1 MRLHIIQWWLAII
14 FIFCSVLKAQTNWSG
29 GNLNKISEVSLDISV
44 NGLEDPMWEKK
55 VEQISLL
62 FLDRYKLKINPDR
75 FSPAVDIKISVIE
88 PGDNPLVSYN
98 IDLSVYDFFI
108 SKDDYTKNYSKKKI
122 IKKFKT
128 GKIYQQNILGQ
139 SSNEM
144 MRPDMENTLIR
155 LLDNFIDQWYQDNP
169 LKQF

>member
-1 MRLHIIQWWLAII
+1 MFKHILALVIIVSFSYAQNNWL
-14 FIFCSVLKAQTNWSG
+14 G
-29 GNLNKISEVSLDISV
+29 GNLSKINEISIGVIV

-55 VEQISLL
+55 VMQVSLL

-75 FSPAVDIKISVIE
+75 FAPAMDISISVIE

-98 IDLSVYDFFI
+98 IDLSVYDFFV

-128 GKIYQQNILGQ
+128 GKIYQQNVLGQ

-144 MRPDMENTLIR
+144 MRADMENTLIR
-155 LLDNFIDQWYQDNP
+155 LLDSFIDQWYRDNP

>member
-1 MRLHIIQWWLAII
+1 MYKHILALVIIVSFSFAQNNWL
-14 FIFCSVLKAQTNWSG
+14 G
-29 GNLNKISEVSLDISV
+29 GNLSKINEISIDVSV

-55 VEQISLL
+55 VMQVSLL
-62 FLDRYKLKINPDR
+62 FLERFKLKINPDR
-75 FSPAVDIKISVIE
+75 FSPSIDIRISVIE

-98 IDLSVYDFFI
+98 IDLSVYDFFV

-122 IKKFKT
+122 IKKFKI
-128 GKIYQQNILGQ
+128 GKIYQQNVLGQ

-144 MRPDMENTLIR
+144 MRADMENTLIR
-155 LLDNFIDQWYQDNP
+155 LLDSFIDQWYRDNP

>member
-1 MRLHIIQWWLAII
+1 
-14 FIFCSVLKAQTNWSG
+14 
-29 GNLNKISEVSLDISV
+29 
-44 NGLEDPMWEKK
+44 MWEKK

-62 FLDRYKLKINPDR
+62 FFDRYKLKINPDR
-75 FSPAVDIKISVIE
+75 FSPAMDIRISVIE
-88 PGDNPLVSYN
+88 PDDNPLVSYN
-98 IDLSVYDFFI
+98 IDLSLYDFFV

-128 GKIYQQNILGQ
+128 SKIYQQNSLGQ

-144 MRPDMENTLIR
+144 MRADMENTLIR